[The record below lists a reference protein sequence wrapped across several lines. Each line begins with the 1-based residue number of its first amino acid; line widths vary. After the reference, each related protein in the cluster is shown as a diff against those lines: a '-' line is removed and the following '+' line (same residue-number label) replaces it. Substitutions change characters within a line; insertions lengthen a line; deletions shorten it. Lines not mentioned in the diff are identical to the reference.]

1 MKRNTRAFVS
11 LAVAGALATSVPAAL
26 TAAGAGAAVTPSSA
40 TAGQSGS
47 GTVPQITVTTD
58 SLTYDDTSKAPTQA
72 AVLAAAGVTAT
83 CGQPVIADFRAINFH
98 ITGYYTA
105 TVTDTCDGSA
115 AAPQTITIAVVHPV
129 PAGTYTPLPLGD
141 PNLTETRTTMTLAKG
156 VTLTHI
162 VRGTTPA
169 NPNDINITPEGPW
182 IVNVVTI
189 DPKRAKGHLE
199 IVRGQYL
206 TDRETVGQFVAQA
219 HGLTGINA
227 SFFDIDDNYGVPVG
241 LTIDNGKLVG
251 NPDGEQDANGVPT
264 GLFTGPVVDSRT
276 NKLVLNGTYS
286 WSGTVE
292 NLKTGQSLALT
303 EIDKDTFVP
312 SACASM
318 IDQTQCTVAGDLVHF
333 DPVWGAETP
342 TGYGVEVVVDKQG
355 DVVATKTTRG
365 VALKPGQTS
374 IQATGSDAAALL
386 NLVKGGGRLKTTL
399 KLFNNGVPVDLTPDM
414 QAATGSEILV
424 SDGVNQNPEPDGDTG
439 GSRNPETS
447 IATTKNGDII
457 LFTVEGR
464 ATTSV
469 GVNFPEE
476 SAALMD
482 LGAYNAEGL
491 DGGGSTQLAADG
503 QYVTTSSDGTERP
516 DGDALVWVP

>member
-1 MKRNTRAFVS
+1 MKQSRWTFVPF
-11 LAVAGALATSVPAAL
+11 AVA
-26 TAAGAGAAVTPSSA
+26 AAVVASLPAVVGLASASAA
-40 TAGQSGS
+40 TASAP
-47 GTVPQITVTTD
+47 TITVTTD
-58 SLTYDDTSKAPTQA
+58 SLTYDNTSKAPSEAQ
-72 AVLAAAGVTAT
+72 VLAAAGVSAS
-83 CGQPVIADFRAINFH
+83 CGQPVIANFRSVNFRV
-98 ITGYYTA
+98 TGYYTVD
-105 TVTDTCDGSA
+105 VTDTCDGIA
-115 AAPQTITIAVVHPV
+115 AVPQAITIAVVHPV

-141 PNLTETRTTMTLAKG
+141 PSLTETRTTMTLAPG

-169 NPNDINITPEGPW
+169 NPNDINTTLEGPW

-189 DPKRAKGHLE
+189 DPRVARGHLQV
-199 IVRGQYL
+199 VRGQYL

-227 SFFDIDDNYGVPVG
+227 SFFDIDDNYGVPVA
-241 LTIDNGKLVG
+241 LAIDNGKLVG
-251 NPDGEQDANGVPT
+251 NPGGEQDGNGVAA
-264 GLFTGPVVDSRT
+264 GLFTGPVVNSAT
-276 NKLVLNGTYS
+276 NQLVLNGTYS
-286 WSGTVE
+286 WSGTIE

-303 EIDKDTFVP
+303 EIDKQPFVP

-318 IDQTQCTVAGDLVHF
+318 TDQTQCTVPGDLVHF

-342 TGYGVEVVVDKQG
+342 AGYGVEVVLDKQG
-355 DVVATKTTRG
+355 DVVSTNNTRG
-365 VALKPGQTS
+365 TALKPGQTS

-386 NLVKGGGRLKTTL
+386 SLVKGGGRLKTSL
-399 KLFNNGVPVDLTPDM
+399 ELSDNGQPVHLTPST
-414 QAATGSEILV
+414 QATTGSEVLV
-424 SDGVNQNPEPDGDTG
+424 SNGVNQNPEPNGDTG

-447 IATTKNGDII
+447 VATTRDGDII

-469 GVNFPEE
+469 GVNFQEE
-476 SAALMD
+476 SAAVID
-482 LGAYNAEGL
+482 LGAWNAEGL
-491 DGGGSTQLAADG
+491 DGGGSTQLVADG